1 MFNTGRGYGVLSR
14 AQTQRNRAI
23 INMDYFLN
31 HWDKLSSRS
40 EVEAGTEWGWGGENE
55 ICNVLTKIRT
65 SPDPSEGKEAFLGE
79 FRETKVFG
87 LVYKDLTL

>member
-1 MFNTGRGYGVLSR
+1 M
-14 AQTQRNRAI
+14 QTQRNRAI
-23 INMDYFLN
+23 INMDFVLN

-40 EVEAGTEWGWGGENE
+40 EVEAGAQWGWEGDNK
-55 ICNVLTKIRT
+55 IRNVLTKIRT

-87 LVYKDLTL
+87 LVYKGLTY